1 MLMTMMAVTR
11 KEFRQ
16 IARDR
21 RTLLILLFVP
31 AFILLI
37 FGYALNFDIRHV
49 RLAVDD
55 RDHSIASRSLISAF
69 VNSGYFDLVA
79 SVDEFQASRLMDTTD
94 VRAVRG
100 IPSGLSRAR
109 HADRP

>member
-1 MLMTMMAVTR
+1 MWTASAPFSPRSRTCFSKSWNTPNHRHDPPRKHENAKPRPLSWFRDFVADSNDETNPMLMTMMAVTR

-37 FGYALNFDIRHV
+37 FGCALNFDIRH
-49 RLAVDD
+49 
-55 RDHSIASRSLISAF
+55 
-69 VNSGYFDLVA
+69 
-79 SVDEFQASRLMDTTD
+79 
-94 VRAVRG
+94 
-100 IPSGLSRAR
+100 
-109 HADRP
+109 